1 MQGEYDDAIAATD
14 RALASSSGP
23 PDGFIAVN
31 LFLFVLLC
39 TLCVFSKKKQLFLKI
54 EKGAI

>member
-31 LFLFVLLC
+31 LFLFVLLVR
-39 TLCVFSKKKQLFLKI
+39 CVFFFF
-54 EKGAI
+54 